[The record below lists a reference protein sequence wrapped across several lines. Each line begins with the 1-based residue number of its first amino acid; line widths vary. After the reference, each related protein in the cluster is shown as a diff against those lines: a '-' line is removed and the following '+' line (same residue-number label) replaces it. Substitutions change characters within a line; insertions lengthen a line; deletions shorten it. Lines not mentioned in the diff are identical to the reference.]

1 MAPPVIFPVVFGV
14 ADAGNAHHDG
24 AEHQRKDHHVQR
36 IHVNAAKQCGN
47 GQDHIK
53 AACQEKPGQDTKH
66 QADKNCAGDVLLI
79 PCKE

>member
-1 MAPPVIFPVVFGV
+1 MATSDIE
-14 ADAGNAHHDG
+14 AS
-24 AEHQRKDHHVQR
+24 KMTS

-66 QADKNCAGDVLLI
+66 QADKNCAGYVLLI
-79 PCKE
+79 PCKEWLFCAEVEVFSCPVLPKGI